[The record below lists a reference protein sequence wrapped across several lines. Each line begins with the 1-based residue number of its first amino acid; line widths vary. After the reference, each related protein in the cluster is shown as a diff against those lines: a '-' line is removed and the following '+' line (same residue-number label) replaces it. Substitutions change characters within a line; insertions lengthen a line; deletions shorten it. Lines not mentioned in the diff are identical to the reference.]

1 LPKGLLHSFSPLL
14 LTTQYFHSTDEDLT
28 LAGVQEMYS
37 KSSLLVARDGGI
49 RPPPEVLASW
59 PAPNW
64 INPEERGWEAPIVL
78 LIVLAITFLV
88 YTARIWARL
97 AVAKSMGLDDVL
109 MSLAMLFVFGL
120 TISVVLGMS
129 KSSEQS
135 FGSSLNIYS
144 YSGLR
149 LPMARLGSD

>member
-1 LPKGLLHSFSPLL
+1 M
-14 LTTQYFHSTDEDLT
+14 
-28 LAGVQEMYS
+28 QEMYS
-37 KSSLLVARDGGI
+37 KTSLLVTRDGGI
-49 RPPPEVLASW
+49 HPPPEVLASW

-64 INPEERGWEAPIVL
+64 INPEERGWEAPIIL

-120 TISVVLGMS
+120 TISVVLGKWKS
-129 KSSEQS
+129 KRAVSWIVSKNLQLFGFTASS
-135 FGSSLNIYS
+135 GT
-144 YSGLR
+144 
-149 LPMARLGSD
+149 LGIRQITHI